1 MRSKV
6 LVRLGEINNGE
17 PVDVAVVVMAP
28 ELADSSAKLAEA
40 TFEANWGPNREFLRI
55 DGRERR
61 RARCGAASPWRAPPR
76 RPSRLR
82 VAAASQS
89 PSPAS
94 TGASRRP
101 CGSGKFIY
109 IQPGRPR
116 IDDMLVGSVR
126 KVSDYEFTF
135 TIAGG
140 YYGSQNWNIIHD
152 RYFFSD
158 VRSNE
163 CATLLN
169 PPLARLQFGDGT
181 GAIREASPARF
192 GDQRARPRRPPPS
205 RAFDEA

>member
-1 MRSKV
+1 M
-6 LVRLGEINNGE
+6 RLGEINNGE
-17 PVDVAVVVMAP
+17 PVDVFMAP
-28 ELADSSAKLAEA
+28 ELAYPRRQSWRRSPLKQTGARIENF
-40 TFEANWGPNREFLRI
+40 FELT
-55 DGRERR
+55 DDRR
-61 RARCGAASPWRAPPR
+61 RARVALPARGAHHLVDRCAFGSPQRLDHLSCFDGRFASA
-76 RPSRLR
+76 
-82 VAAASQS
+82 
-89 PSPAS
+89 
-94 TGASRRP
+94 G
-101 CGSGKFIY
+101 GSGKFIY